1 MSVSPSSGSE
11 IEEAIVDDV
20 GGSDVSSDAVRGAF
34 APDASSAETRPGG
47 ESGSGGSARGHSET
61 YSDDFGSGDDG
72 ISEDGAFL
80 NEPVDDAPE
89 SPAGK
94 APSHPGAFA
103 TSGDPSAPEEKRQGV
118 HSAVRNAPP
127 RASSFAAAPA
137 RTAAGTRAQG
147 ARGADARAPSEG
159 AAPDPGRSG
168 ASSPRVFRWERS
180 PSPDRRDAAAE
191 TGKTTGEVE
200 TRRRTDPAWASVPG
214 RVAALVARA
223 RAISARREAVAAM
236 SPAARAQRRF
246 ENDPAPIAVGA
257 LTMAKA
263 RAQRAAAA
271 LRAEAAAVR
280 ASVAAHAAAH
290 RERAT
295 PELARAMYVRRAV
308 ARAAAL
314 DGARVSEDLE
324 REAGTTS
331 REKEKT
337 SSTLEVLRAAVG
349 APGDG
354 DGDVLESPVAHGTR
368 IPYPMLGKGK
378 QALLRRLWA
387 SHRLR
392 RAAAECV
399 GGDAAEA
406 VEAPPREWAEAQMG
420 RATGGANDW
429 VDETSGGFGEA
440 LDAFARRESSEEAGQ
455 NAVSVL
461 RASAELRR
469 RAGGVLG

>member
-1 MSVSPSSGSE
+1 
-11 IEEAIVDDV
+11 
-20 GGSDVSSDAVRGAF
+20 
-34 APDASSAETRPGG
+34 
-47 ESGSGGSARGHSET
+47 
-61 YSDDFGSGDDG
+61 
-72 ISEDGAFL
+72 
-80 NEPVDDAPE
+80 
-89 SPAGK
+89 
-94 APSHPGAFA
+94 
-103 TSGDPSAPEEKRQGV
+103 
-118 HSAVRNAPP
+118 
-127 RASSFAAAPA
+127 
-137 RTAAGTRAQG
+137 
-147 ARGADARAPSEG
+147 
-159 AAPDPGRSG
+159 
-168 ASSPRVFRWERS
+168 
-180 PSPDRRDAAAE
+180 
-191 TGKTTGEVE
+191 
-200 TRRRTDPAWASVPG
+200 
-214 RVAALVARA
+214 
-223 RAISARREAVAAM
+223 
-236 SPAARAQRRF
+236 
-246 ENDPAPIAVGA
+246 
-257 LTMAKA
+257 MAKA

-271 LRAEAAAVR
+271 LRAEAEAVR

-314 DGARVSEDLE
+314 DGARVAEDLE
-324 REAGTTS
+324 RERLGTTS

-406 VEAPPREWAEAQMG
+406 VDAPPREWAEAQMG